1 MCIYIHYV
9 WCILKGFVWSIP
21 HFQTNTCFLA
31 MSQNPGT
38 IGTHS
43 HSWCSWMLIPPVMLL
58 TWPIH
63 IWGFPEMGAPH
74 TIIHLNKM
82 FHQKNHPALGPNPH
96 ENQKK
101 TAVYHCTTGTFHAAS
116 PWSPPFG
123 VASATPWYAPGSRRP
138 SRRHGPRRCW
148 ECLAWRR
155 WAFCDGYNER
165 FKNDQ
170 NL

>member
-1 MCIYIHYV
+1 MCIYIYIHYV

-96 ENQKK
+96 ENQKNSCLPL
-101 TAVYHCTTGTFHAAS
+101 YH
-116 PWSPPFG
+116 WDI
-123 VASATPWYAPGSRRP
+123 
-138 SRRHGPRRCW
+138 PR
-148 ECLAWRR
+148 CLALISAFWRSFSNTLIR
-155 WAFCDGYNER
+155 SRQSSPQSQTWSQKMLGMPGMAS
-165 FKNDQ
+165 
-170 NL
+170 LSVLWWL